1 MLVRKAVPAD
11 IPAVT
16 AIYER
21 FWIVRSAAMLST
33 ADRGVYP
40 TEQTA
45 LDALAAGTL
54 YVLEDGGR
62 VAAAAK
68 LDQNQMAQY
77 SQCTWRHDAPPEQ
90 VLVLHTLVV
99 DPTVKGKGYGTAFV
113 AFYEQLARETD
124 RPYLRIDTN
133 ARNTPAGRC
142 TKSWATPRRASW
154 PGSLTASRTCSW
166 CVWRKRYK
174 TKDKE
179 VPEMALIHVNESD
192 FREQVLENSGTV
204 LVDFWANWCG
214 PCRMLGPVLE
224 QLAADRPDVTVA
236 KVDVDENMSLAAAYG
251 VESIPML
258 LVFKNGQ
265 LVNKSIGFVSQ
276 PEIEKLLQ

>member
-16 AIYER
+16 AIYGALLDREER
-21 FWIVRSAAMLST
+21 GELST
-33 ADRGVYP
+33 GWTRGVYP

-133 ARNTPAGRC
+133 ARNTPA
-142 TKSWATPRRASW
+142 RALYKKLGYTEAGIVAGTFNGI
-154 PGSLTASRTCSW
+154 PDVQLVCLE
-166 CVWRKRYK
+166 KRYK
-174 TKDKE
+174 TKDEE

-192 FREQVLENSGTV
+192 FREQVLETAARCWWISGPTGAAPAV
-204 LVDFWANWCG
+204 CWAPCWSSWPLTGRTSPWPRWMWTRICPWPRPTAWRASPCCWCSKTANW
-214 PCRMLGPVLE
+214 
-224 QLAADRPDVTVA
+224 
-236 KVDVDENMSLAAAYG
+236 
-251 VESIPML
+251 
-258 LVFKNGQ
+258 
-265 LVNKSIGFVSQ
+265 
-276 PEIEKLLQ
+276 

>member
-16 AIYER
+16 AIYGALLDREER
-21 FWIVRSAAMLST
+21 GELST
-33 ADRGVYP
+33 GWTRGVYP

-124 RPYLRIDTN
+124 RPYLRIFLIPFLLFHQIPFGTQPPPSFPIVGIYPCL
-133 ARNTPAGRC
+133 RQG
-142 TKSWATPRRASW
+142 
-154 PGSLTASRTCSW
+154 PG
-166 CVWRKRYK
+166 V
-174 TKDKE
+174 
-179 VPEMALIHVNESD
+179 
-192 FREQVLENSGTV
+192 SG
-204 LVDFWANWCG
+204 
-214 PCRMLGPVLE
+214 
-224 QLAADRPDVTVA
+224 
-236 KVDVDENMSLAAAYG
+236 
-251 VESIPML
+251 
-258 LVFKNGQ
+258 
-265 LVNKSIGFVSQ
+265 
-276 PEIEKLLQ
+276 